1 MDELI
6 IYEEGT
12 AVLAPEA
19 AEKIAAMQKEAKK
32 LEEALKDI
40 KGRLYEEM
48 KAQNI
53 LKIDM
58 PNLAVTF
65 VAETTTESLD
75 TKALKKDL
83 PEIFN
88 TYATEKT
95 RAGYVKLT
103 TRD

>member
-12 AVLAPEA
+12 PVIAPEA
-19 AEKIAAMQKEAKK
+19 AEKIASLHKEIKRLDDAMKE
-32 LEEALKDI
+32 I
-40 KGRLYEEM
+40 KTRLFEEM
-48 KAQNI
+48 KANDI

-58 PNLAVTF
+58 PNLAITYVADTVT
-65 VAETTTESLD
+65 ETLD
-75 TKALKKDL
+75 TKQLKRDL

-88 TYATEKT
+88 DYSIEKP
-95 RAGYVKLT
+95 RAGYVKIT